1 MAGVAWR
8 PLVAVAG
15 VASLLLLATASRYGW
30 HRDELYF
37 LESGKHLAWGYV
49 DQGPFTPFVARL
61 ADLVAPGSLVV
72 LRTLPAVTTAVTIVL
87 AGLLARELGGSR
99 RGQVLSAATVA
110 VGGFALGVGHLLSTA
125 VFDLTAWMAVLV
137 LLARLL
143 RTENPRLW
151 IGIGAI
157 AGLDSLN
164 KQLMPLLALSLLV
177 GLLVTKRA
185 ALLRSRW
192 LAAGLAVA
200 ALIASPYLV
209 WQASNGWPQLA
220 MANALADRLAVVNR
234 VTLIPGQIVFIGPVL
249 APWLW
254 KGARWLAHR
263 GSGAVFRPLLWAWP
277 ASLAIA
283 FITAGRPYY
292 TLPLTFTVLIAGVV
306 AADQQRPARLL
317 SWLLVANAA
326 LTIPVSL
333 PILPASTLPTT
344 GFADLN
350 EAVAETVGW
359 PDMVNQIA
367 TAVRTLPTAEQHDVV
382 LLAGS
387 YGEAGAIDRFGPA
400 RGLPHAYSA
409 HNGYWY
415 FRQPTDDHATVVAV
429 RIPLDEL
436 RPLFSSCIQVG
447 TVHNHLSVDNEVA
460 GQPIAVCRGL
470 HAPWTE
476 VWPRLRFLS

>member
-1 MAGVAWR
+1 MEGAAWC

-15 VASLLLLATASRYGW
+15 AASLVLLATASRYGW

-61 ADLVAPGSLVV
+61 ADRVAPGNLVV
-72 LRTLPAVTTAVTIVL
+72 LRTLPAMTTAATIVL
-87 AGLLARELGGSR
+87 AGLLARELGGR
-99 RGQVLSAATVA
+99 RRAQVLSAATVA
-110 VGGFALGVGHLLSTA
+110 TGGFALGVGHLLSTA

-137 LLARLL
+137 LVARLL
-143 RTENPRLW
+143 RTEDPRLW

-177 GLLVTKRA
+177 GLIVAKRA
-185 ALLRSRW
+185 VLLRSRW

-220 MANALADRLAVVNR
+220 MARVLADRLAVVNR
-234 VTLIPGQIVFIGPVL
+234 VTLIPGQVLLIGPLL

-254 KGARWLAHR
+254 KGARWLARR
-263 GSGAVFRPLLWAWP
+263 GPGAVFGPLLWAWL

-292 TLPLTFTVLIAGVV
+292 VLPLTFTVLVAGVV
-306 AADQQRPARLL
+306 AADQHGSARLL

-326 LTIPVSL
+326 LTVPVSL
-333 PILPASTLPTT
+333 PILPASTLSTT
-344 GFADLN
+344 GFAEFN
-350 EAVAETVGW
+350 EAVVETVGW
-359 PDMVNQIA
+359 PDMVDQIA
-367 TAVRTLPTAEQHDVV
+367 TVVRRLPPAEQHDVI
-382 LLAGS
+382 LLAAS

-400 RGLPHAYSA
+400 HGLPHAYSA

-415 FRQPTDDHATVVAV
+415 FRQPTDDHAAVVTV
-429 RIPLDEL
+429 RIPLDKL
-436 RPLFSSCIQVG
+436 RPLFSSCTQVG
-447 TVHNHLSVDNEVA
+447 TVHNNLSVNNEVA

-470 HAPWTE
+470 HATWTAI
-476 VWPRLRFLS
+476 WPTLRFLS